1 MCLNNSDISLI
12 EHLIRVEK
20 TPQEI
25 ETELDDLFRKYSFKV
40 RGKRNGTIEKAAV
53 GMQDNPWNLKPL
65 IIGLI
70 KEESKTNK
78 MDAIKYGRTA
88 KDKVSRMKRKKKKK
102 SVVGKPKRLWK
113 SKINV
118 MGLTS
123 RHT

>member
-12 EHLIRVEK
+12 EQLIRVEK

-25 ETELDDLFRKYSFKV
+25 ETELDDLLKKYSFKV

-78 MDAIKYGRTA
+78 IEAIKYGRIA
-88 KDKVSRMKRKKKKK
+88 KDKVSRMKRKKNLWLANQKC
-102 SVVGKPKRLWK
+102 SGKAK
-113 SKINV
+113 
-118 MGLTS
+118 
-123 RHT
+123 